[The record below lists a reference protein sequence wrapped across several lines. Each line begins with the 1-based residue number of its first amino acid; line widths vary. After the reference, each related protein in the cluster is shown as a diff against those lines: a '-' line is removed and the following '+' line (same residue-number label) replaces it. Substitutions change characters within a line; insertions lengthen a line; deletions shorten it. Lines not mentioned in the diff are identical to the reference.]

1 VSGEEKEKNEIP
13 TQKDITKNASGTSFS
28 APLIARAVANI
39 IAGSSIITFPDIVL
53 SSEKKKSI
61 AEEKAELMKELA
73 ELNVDPETFDA
84 LLTNE
89 LDRKLKVS
97 FGVAFLILTCLF
109 TTASYAIII
118 FDAIY
123 DWGISEIA
131 ITALV
136 IETPIQFIGLLYII
150 ARNLFPQS
158 EVGKKLTSQ
167 STRTQ

>member
-1 VSGEEKEKNEIP
+1 MSDQGKGEDNKPRQENEV
-13 TQKDITKNASGTSFS
+13 KSVLGTSFS
-28 APLIARAVANI
+28 APLIAKAVANI
-39 IAGSSIITFPDIVL
+39 IAGSSIIALPEIVF
-53 SSEKKKSI
+53 SREKKKSI

-73 ELNVDPETFDA
+73 ELDVDPETFDA

-109 TTASYAIII
+109 TAASYAIVIL
-118 FDAIY
+118 DAIY

-158 EVGKKLTSQ
+158 EANKKLTSQ
-167 STRTQ
+167 SIRPR